1 MEFQIINYQVR
12 ECLSVIK
19 FSMKDSGKM
28 VCLMDKGQKLLPTE
42 ISLLAIFLMAKSME
56 IIVYSNGAITKGI

>member
-1 MEFQIINYQVR
+1 M
-12 ECLSVIK
+12 IK
-19 FSMKDSGKM
+19 FSMKDFGKM

-56 IIVYSNGAITKGI
+56 IIVCSNGAITKGI